1 MATLLLTLP
10 AAAAASR
17 SGTRSGTRCCAAAP
31 GSGAAPFSLSRRSA
45 GVALVG
51 GALLLR
57 GGAVAPPALA
67 LVKGSGAVEYRKALL
82 AEFYAAS
89 ALDYRSCLRLLLADV
104 ASGGHNGSVHFPE
117 ELARPENAGLSA
129 TVAALA
135 DVKAKIDAKGLT
147 APLSWT
153 DAISWAARVRVG
165 GLHAALRA
173 LADEALQLPR
183 QTRTK
188 SAFDA
193 IVCRAPRRVTRSC
206 C

>member
-1 MATLLLTLP
+1 M
-10 AAAAASR
+10 
-17 SGTRSGTRCCAAAP
+17 
-31 GSGAAPFSLSRRSA
+31 SRRSA
-45 GVALVG
+45 GAALVG

-57 GGAVAPPALA
+57 GGAAPPPALA
-67 LVKGSGAVEYRKALL
+67 VVKGSGAIEFRKALL

-89 ALDYRSCLRLLLADV
+89 ALDYRACLRLLLADV

-153 DAISWAARVRVG
+153 DAISWAARVRARG
-165 GLHAALRA
+165 LRA
-173 LADEALQLPR
+173 GGR
-183 QTRTK
+183 R
-188 SAFDA
+188 
-193 IVCRAPRRVTRSC
+193 RAAPAC
-206 C
+206 AG

>member
-1 MATLLLTLP
+1 
-10 AAAAASR
+10 
-17 SGTRSGTRCCAAAP
+17 
-31 GSGAAPFSLSRRSA
+31 
-45 GVALVG
+45 
-51 GALLLR
+51 
-57 GGAVAPPALA
+57 
-67 LVKGSGAVEYRKALL
+67 
-82 AEFYAAS
+82 
-89 ALDYRSCLRLLLADV
+89 
-104 ASGGHNGSVHFPE
+104 VHFPE

-193 IVCRAPRRVTRSC
+193 IVVSRAAPGNAELLLKAYGNEVRPARS
-206 C
+206 